1 MIPACVPDVMR
12 EMEILSL
19 EVERMP
25 KAYGVEFAVSPN
37 YPYHS
42 ICTPSTHDM
51 SNIRLWWSEDPER
64 TQRYYNDILGFEGM
78 PPTEC
83 SAEICEQIMHRQL
96 SSQSVLMIAPLQDWL
111 SVDESLRRVDFAAER
126 INDPS
131 NPDQHWCYRMHLS
144 LEELLAAEEFNAK
157 VRELAKR

>member
-1 MIPACVPDVMR
+1 MIPACVPDVMS

-25 KAYGVEFAVSPN
+25 KAYGVEFGDTKW

-51 SNIRLWWSEDPER
+51 SNIRLWWSENPER
-64 TQRYYNDILGFEGM
+64 TQRYYNEVLGATGVAPE
-78 PPTEC
+78 EC
-83 SAEICEQIMHRQL
+83 SAELCEQIMRRQL
-96 SSQSVLMIAPLQDWL
+96 SAQSVLMIAPLQDWL
-111 SVDESLRRVDFAAER
+111 SVDESMRRTDFAAER

-131 NPDQHWCYRMHLS
+131 NPDQHWCYRMHLK
-144 LEELLAAEEFNAK
+144 LEELLAAEAFNRKIRA
-157 VRELAKR
+157 LAKR